1 MPMKKEFAELKHARS
16 AKEYPN
22 LDLAKDEY
30 VVLAMERSSVGI
42 AMIWA
47 TTVACI
53 VLMSIVLVLVS
64 RATESNPSF
73 FTLNDAAIHYLW
85 LAVFAFYALIVA
97 GGIIGQAIYK
107 SNRLYVTNKRAIQ
120 NIRTSLFAN
129 ATQVIELGK
138 IEDVSFRQNGII
150 DHIFH
155 VGILRMSTVGDETT
169 YTFPMLDTPHDE
181 VETISKLVYDVHNP
195 KVVEEVVKEHEAVAE
210 SE

>member
-1 MPMKKEFAELKHARS
+1 MKQEFTQIKHARS
-16 AKEYPN
+16 AKDFPEI
-22 LDLAKDEY
+22 DLRDDEY
-30 VVLAMERSSVGI
+30 VVLALKRSDVGI

-47 TTVACI
+47 AVAGCI
-53 VLMSIVLVLVS
+53 VLLSIMVVLASGAASSTQSLF
-64 RATESNPSF
+64 A
-73 FTLNDAAIHYLW
+73 LNDTAKHYLW
-85 LAVFAFYALIVA
+85 MGIIVFYLLIVA
-97 GGIIGQAIYK
+97 IGFMGQSIYK

-120 NIRTSLFAN
+120 LIRNSLFN
-129 ATQVIELGK
+129 NSTQVIELGK
-138 IEDVSFRQNGII
+138 IEDVSFRQNGIF

-155 VGILRMSTVGDETT
+155 IGVLRMSTVGEETT